1 MHYSDFWAVEDWK
14 ILGFKDCYF
23 FNEDETPFYA
33 VNVQIGIMTEYKT
46 TINGAEIV
54 KNPITRWITIGELR
68 RLKENSGVIVF

>member
-14 ILGFKDCYF
+14 ILEFKDCYF
-23 FNEDETPFYA
+23 FNEDETPFSA

-46 TINGAEIV
+46 TINGAEVV
-54 KNPITRWITIGELR
+54 KNPITRWITISEFH